1 MRLLFLP
8 AIAGVL
14 LLAGCGQKGDLYIPK
29 DDAKIE
35 TATKRP
41 PQSDTATF

>member
-8 AIAGVL
+8 AFAGVL

-29 DDAKIE
+29 DEATIE
-35 TATKRP
+35 TVTKRP